1 MKFKELNIA
10 TIINALRK
18 AYNDKNQSFEAFR
31 YNEIKYV
38 LLSHLH
44 TSKNI
49 SRTGREQ
56 FIESFLRRFHK
67 EEINETNFNAF
78 FEESK
83 TKYFR
88 KKEINYTLI
97 TSLSIDYLPY
107 RKIKINNSIIRI
119 HGKGFPKKFL
129 KSRKDVLADSRKEE
143 TTNNFLKVSVELKGK
158 SFYDAFEEA
167 YFDLNIFRAILCLNI
182 NSNSEIP
189 LTNDSHR
196 GINKVQFGEFHTL
209 HLSGPGDSIDS
220 RSHWFET
227 NFGEKITQFSNEN
240 KEVRKSNINY
250 WLSKFNSCQKEHKN
264 KLSHVFNLYASA
276 FDEKD
281 KQTCFLKS
289 WVALESL
296 LGTHENKII
305 IKRCSSIYKT
315 EDRNFQNEILKGLR
329 LQRNQIVH
337 ENDDRINSIVNC
349 YHIQRYIKGVLLY
362 NNLRYS
368 KIIKNNEEALKLLDY
383 RLQSER
389 RLESEIK
396 VLNAIKKIKKYE
408 S

>member
-1 MKFKELNIA
+1 MTFKYLNIE
-10 TIINALRK
+10 TIINALRE

-56 FIESFLRRFHK
+56 FIESFLRRFYK
-67 EEINETNFNAF
+67 EEINEVNFKTF
-78 FEESK
+78 FEEAK

-88 KKEINYTLI
+88 KKEVNYTLI

-107 RKIKINNSIIRI
+107 RKIKINSSTVRI
-119 HGKGFPKKFL
+119 HGKKFPKKFL
-129 KSRKDVLADSRKEE
+129 QSRKSVLAKSRKEE
-143 TTNNFLKVSVELKGK
+143 LSNNFLKISVELKGK

-167 YFDLNIFRAILCLNI
+167 YFDLNIFRALLCLNI

-196 GINKVQFGEFHTL
+196 AINKVQFGEYHTL
-209 HLSGPGDSIDS
+209 HLSESGESIDS
-220 RSHWFET
+220 ISHWFET
-227 NFGEKITQFSNEN
+227 NFGEEITQFPNED
-240 KEVRKSNINY
+240 KEVRKKNINY

-264 KLSHVFNLYASA
+264 KLSQVFNLYASA

-296 LGTHENKII
+296 LGTHGNETI

-315 EDRNFQNEILKGLR
+315 QDRNFQNEILKGLR

-337 ENDDRINSIVNC
+337 ENDNKINSIVNC
-349 YHIQRYIKGVLLY
+349 YHIQRYIKSILLY

-368 KIIKNNEEALKLLDY
+368 KIIKNNEEALKLLDC
-383 RLQSER
+383 RLQSES
-389 RLESEIK
+389 RLDSEIK
-396 VLNAIKKIKKYE
+396 VLRAIKKIKKYE

>member
-1 MKFKELNIA
+1 MKFKYLKIE
-10 TIINALRK
+10 TIINALRG
-18 AYNDKNQSFEAFR
+18 AYNNENQSFEAFS

-56 FIESFLRRFHK
+56 FIESFLRKFHK
-67 EEINETNFNAF
+67 EEINEVNFNAF
-78 FEESK
+78 FEEAK

-88 KKEINYTLI
+88 KKEVNYTLI
-97 TSLSIDYLPY
+97 TSLSIDYLPF
-107 RKIKINNSIIRI
+107 RKIKINRSILRI
-119 HGKGFPKKFL
+119 HGKKFPKKFL
-129 KSRKDVLADSRKEE
+129 KSRKAVLADSRKEE
-143 TTNNFLKVSVELKGK
+143 SLNDFLKVSVELKGK

-167 YFDLNIFRAILCLNI
+167 YFDLNILRGILCLNI
-182 NSNSEIP
+182 NSTSEIP

-196 GINKVQFGEFHTL
+196 AINKVQFGEYHTL
-209 HLSGPGDSIDS
+209 HISESGESIDS

-227 NFGEKITQFSNEN
+227 NFGEKVTQFSNEN
-240 KEVRKSNINY
+240 KEVRKKNILF
-250 WLSKFNSCQKEHKN
+250 WLSKLNSCQKEHKN
-264 KLSHVFNLYASA
+264 KLSEVFNLYAGA

-296 LGTHENKII
+296 LGTHGNETI
-305 IKRCSSIYKT
+305 IKRCSSIYKKQ
-315 EDRNFQNEILKGLR
+315 DRNFQNEILKGLQ

-337 ENDDRINSIVNC
+337 ENDDKINSIVNC
-349 YHIQRYIKGVLLY
+349 YHIQRYIKGILLY

-383 RLQSER
+383 RLQSESS
-389 RLESEIK
+389 LESEIK
-396 VLNAIKKIKKYE
+396 VLSAIKKIKKYE

>member
-1 MKFKELNIA
+1 MTFKDLNIE
-10 TIINALRK
+10 TIVEALRK
-18 AYNDKNQSFEAFR
+18 AHNSKNQSFEAFS

-38 LLSHLH
+38 LLSHLN
-44 TSKNI
+44 TPKNI
-49 SRTGREQ
+49 SRTGKEE
-56 FIESFLRRFHK
+56 FVESFLRRFHK
-67 EEINETNFNAF
+67 EEINEVNFKVF
-78 FEESK
+78 FEEAK
-83 TKYFR
+83 KKYYK
-88 KKEINYTLI
+88 KKEINYTLL

-107 RKIKINNSIIRI
+107 RKIKINRSIVRI
-119 HGKGFPKKFL
+119 HGKKYPKKFL
-129 KSRKDVLADSRKEE
+129 KSRKDVLANSRKKELS
-143 TTNNFLKVSVELKGK
+143 NDFVKVSVELNGK

-167 YFDLNIFRAILCLNI
+167 YFDLNIFRALICLNM

-196 GINKVQFGEFHTL
+196 AINKVQFGEYHTL
-209 HLSGPGDSIDS
+209 HFSESGESIDS

-227 NFGEKITQFSNEN
+227 NFGEKTIQFPNEN
-240 KEVRKSNINY
+240 NEVRKKNINY
-250 WLSKFNSCQKEHKN
+250 WLSKFNGCQKKHKN
-264 KLSHVFNLYASA
+264 KLSQVFNLYASA

-296 LGTHENKII
+296 LGTHENEII

-315 EDRNFQNEILKGLR
+315 KDRNFQKEILKGLR

-337 ENDDRINSIVNC
+337 ENDDKINSIVNC
-349 YHIQRYIKGVLLY
+349 YHIQRYIKGILLY

-383 RLQSER
+383 RLQSEG

-396 VLNAIKKIKKYE
+396 VLIAIKKIKKYE